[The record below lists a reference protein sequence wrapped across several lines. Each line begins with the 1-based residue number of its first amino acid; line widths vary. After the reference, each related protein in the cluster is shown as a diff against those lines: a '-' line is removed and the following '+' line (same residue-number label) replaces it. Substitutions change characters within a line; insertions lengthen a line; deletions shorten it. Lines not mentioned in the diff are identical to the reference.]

1 MESNV
6 FEVIRQHMT
15 LCVDKLSLIRKLNGS
30 PNSVKQYEI
39 YAKETARLQ
48 KEQRRIAA
56 KKNGLYEDYRE
67 QLISAEELC
76 QYKAEYEKQEE
87 AVRTQI
93 AEIKSRQCYYE
104 KNFHMDK
111 EWEEI
116 VDRYFR
122 KRKLSQDMVDAF
134 VDRIIVHSNSE
145 IEVRL
150 IYDDMLTELLEISA
164 EVEAS
169 HGE

>member
-1 MESNV
+1 MN
-6 FEVIRQHMT
+6 
-15 LCVDKLSLIRKLNGS
+15 
-30 PNSVKQYEI
+30 
-39 YAKETARLQ
+39 
-48 KEQRRIAA
+48 
-56 KKNGLYEDYRE
+56 
-67 QLISAEELC
+67 
-76 QYKAEYEKQEE
+76 
-87 AVRTQI
+87 
-93 AEIKSRQCYYE
+93 
-104 KNFHMDK
+104 K

-150 IYDDMLTELLEISA
+150 IYDDMLKELLEISA